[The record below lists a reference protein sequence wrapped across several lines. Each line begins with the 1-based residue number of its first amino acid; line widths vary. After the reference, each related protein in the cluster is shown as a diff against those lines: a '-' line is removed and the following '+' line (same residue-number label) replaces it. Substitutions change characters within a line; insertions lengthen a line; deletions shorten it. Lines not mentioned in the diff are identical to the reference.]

1 MKRLLVVLFLLVWGL
16 AAAQTSLRV
25 VIAEYS
31 GLTGPFFQDV
41 AADFQR
47 AHPDIEV
54 RIEVVPWDLLFMRL
68 TTDIAGGRAP
78 DISIIGTRWL
88 AEFVAEGLAEPLDA
102 FMTDAFRGQFIEAF
116 LTPSILDGKTYG
128 LPVAA
133 SVRAFYYNK
142 DLFEAAG
149 ITEPPVS
156 WDELREAARR
166 IVEET
171 DAFGFGL
178 QGGEIEADVYWYY
191 ALWTFGGDILT
202 DDGQSG
208 INSPEAVAAA
218 EFYRQLIRDGLTQ
231 PGPTAYGREDL
242 QELFKAG
249 RLGMMITG
257 PWFIGH
263 LAAEAPDL
271 NYGVA
276 ALPFKERPATMGV
289 TDTIMMFST
298 SRAKEAAWQ
307 FLEFAFQPEYRFR
320 FTQGEG
326 MLPVLKA
333 VAEDLYFAE
342 HPRLGTIVDLLPHAR
357 FAPIVPE
364 WERIADITVR
374 ALQLVYLEQAPPEQ
388 ALNEAAEQ
396 INRILG
402 R

>member
-1 MKRLLVVLFLLVWGL
+1 
-16 AAAQTSLRV
+16 
-25 VIAEYS
+25 
-31 GLTGPFFQDV
+31 
-41 AADFQR
+41 
-47 AHPDIEV
+47 
-54 RIEVVPWDLLFMRL
+54 
-68 TTDIAGGRAP
+68 
-78 DISIIGTRWL
+78 
-88 AEFVAEGLAEPLDA
+88 
-102 FMTDAFRGQFIEAF
+102 
-116 LTPSILDGKTYG
+116 
-128 LPVAA
+128 
-133 SVRAFYYNK
+133 
-142 DLFEAAG
+142 
-149 ITEPPVS
+149 
-156 WDELREAARR
+156 
-166 IVEET
+166 
-171 DAFGFGL
+171 
-178 QGGEIEADVYWYY
+178 
-191 ALWTFGGDILT
+191 
-202 DDGQSG
+202 
-208 INSPEAVAAA
+208 
-218 EFYRQLIRDGLTQ
+218 
-231 PGPTAYGREDL
+231 
-242 QELFKAG
+242 
-249 RLGMMITG
+249 MITG